1 MNKIKEWLSKSK
13 NALLLWFSLLITMGA
28 VAIYSVGAFNAY
40 FPFMITGI
48 VFFIICGYLPK
59 KWLIR
64 ISMIWGCIGMGLILK
79 TLIAPEYIAG
89 ATRYT
94 HVFGISIDPYMLFLP
109 AYTVLTALFFEKH
122 KLWLNLLCALI
133 TLFVLL
139 SAMHAP
145 YISMVMVYLILFI
158 ALFLTNAT
166 RKKLY
171 TGLLLVVFVF
181 IVGSI
186 ALLPHVQ
193 TRLLGVFHANTDT
206 VIWYVRNMFMNSN
219 FIGANHIA
227 ASYLSK
233 IPSAPTYYMLYVI
246 GAKFGLLAVC
256 AVLFAEYKLI
266 SNMLHN
272 NKDNFSKT
280 LTIGTAILLIIGVVM
295 QLLTAVMAG
304 TNWYLPFVSLGGISL
319 LSYCALVGITY
330 RVCADYEKL

>member
-13 NALLLWFSLLITMGA
+13 NTLLLWFSLLITIGA

-40 FPFMITGI
+40 LPFMITGI
-48 VFFIICGYLPK
+48 VLFIICCYLPK

-64 ISMIWGCIGMGLILK
+64 VSIVWGCIGIGLILK

-109 AYTVLTALFFEKH
+109 AYTVLMALFFEKH
-122 KLWLNLLCALI
+122 KTWLNLLCALI

-139 SAMHAP
+139 NAMHAP
-145 YISMVMVYLILFI
+145 YISMAMVYLVLFI
-158 ALFLTNAT
+158 ALFLTNTT

-171 TGLLLVVFVF
+171 TGLLLAVVIFM
-181 IVGSI
+181 VGSI

-193 TRLLGVFHANTDT
+193 TRLLSVFYANTDT
-206 VIWYVRNMFMNSN
+206 VLWYVRNMIMNSD
-219 FIGANHIA
+219 FVGANPIA
-227 ASYLSK
+227 ESYLSK
-233 IPSAPTYYMLYVI
+233 IPSAPTYYMLYAI
-246 GAKFGLLAVC
+246 EAKFGLFAIC

-266 SNMLHN
+266 SNILHN

-319 LSYCALVGITY
+319 LAYCALVGITY